1 MARAIERIDRDIALL
16 KEAIAAIATELQ
28 KSYAIYLDLLGQ
40 AVRQQLILATYHL
53 CTQGY
58 PEKFLSL
65 SLNQRHNLQQAIRKL
80 GKQAG
85 EQLLAIVSSEENQNA
100 VAEDKG
106 DELDEDDEVDEAD
119 EADEGD
125 EVDEGDDGDEVDAK
139 QFPDRVGDEEDE
151 VDKIDAGGH
160 RNAKSQISTLKLT
173 DPSNPMQ
180 LLVWQQSLEKLTQHT
195 LKKVSH
201 NANAA
206 LQKVNIL
213 PKKIP
218 EPILEVA
225 AAASE
230 ASAEV
235 MPGPPN
241 ILNVVIEIPN
251 EQDAEE
257 SSLTKVM
264 AINLRLGE
272 IEFADAKLSS
282 ARRQIRNTLIQLKKL
297 GQDYQKKQRE
307 RSIAEAEA
315 AWRAIWDDD

>member
-16 KEAIAAIATELQ
+16 KEAIAAIATELK
-28 KSYAIYLDLLGQ
+28 KSYAIYLTLLGQ

-85 EQLLAIVSSEENQNA
+85 EQLLAIVSNEENQNA

-106 DELDEDDEVDEAD
+106 DELDEDDEADEAD

-125 EVDEGDDGDEVDAK
+125 EVDAK
-139 QFPDRVGDEEDE
+139 QLPDRVGDEEDE

-180 LLVWQQSLEKLTQHT
+180 LLAWQQSLEKLTQYT
-195 LKKVSH
+195 LKKLSH
-201 NANAA
+201 DANTA

-213 PKKIP
+213 PNKIP

-251 EQDAEE
+251 EQDVEE

-307 RSIAEAEA
+307 RLIAEAEA